1 MEYVSGQPPAFR
13 LWIPGH
19 CLPAR
24 KRASQEALQPIKKK
38 NLLKGKIYSAA
49 HIPAELQ
56 FHFHQLGFGR
66 ATIAVGV
73 MWKDNM
79 HVQECTFGLAKCD

>member
-24 KRASQEALQPIKKK
+24 KRASQEALQPIK
-38 NLLKGKIYSAA
+38 NVLKRKIYNGA
-49 HIPAELQ
+49 HIPEELR
-56 FHFHQLGFGR
+56 FHFRQLGFGK
-66 ATIAVGV
+66 ATITVGV
-73 MWKDNM
+73 IWKDNI
-79 HVQECTFGLAKCD
+79 HVLECRLCLAKCY